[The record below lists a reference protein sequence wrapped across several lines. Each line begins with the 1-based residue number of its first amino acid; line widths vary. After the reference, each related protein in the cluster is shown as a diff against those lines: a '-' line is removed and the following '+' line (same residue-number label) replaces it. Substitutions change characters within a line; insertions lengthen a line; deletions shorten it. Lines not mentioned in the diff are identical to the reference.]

1 MEGEPVGLMLISG
14 TVPASCRGASATTC
28 PANLAVGSGGDQRMP
43 ARTVDFG
50 SVLARLV
57 RSTVMED
64 GDLSSVL
71 RTITEAA
78 AATLQVERV
87 NIWLFDRARTRIRCI
102 QAYERGA
109 NRHTQGDE
117 ILASVAPSYF
127 VALAELRTVAAFD
140 ARNDPRTRELANY
153 LEPRGITTLLDAP
166 LYQGGGLAGVVCHEH
181 VGPPRQWN
189 RDEQA
194 FAGSV
199 GDLVSL
205 AIETDRRI
213 RAERSLR
220 EGEELFRA
228 VGDRLHDA
236 MLLVD
241 ASAPSSLTVRYAN
254 EAACRLSGY
263 SPSELNGQPIT
274 LLADPAARVPVDE
287 QIGRV
292 LAGEVVLF
300 DSLHRRKDGS
310 VMPVEIYGRAIDCA
324 GRLTLLLLGRDIS
337 RRVRA
342 EQAHLEFQAKILE
355 AQRRE
360 SLGILAG
367 GIAHEFGNLMT
378 TILANLELAR
388 LPESSSARDRVRQVV
403 AAANVA
409 ADLCHKL
416 QAYSGRARFV
426 MASIDLAALVDEL
439 LRLMRAALP
448 DHVTVEQDL
457 PPNMPG
463 IEADAEHMRLMVM
476 SLITNAVEAI
486 GDRPGT
492 IAVRA
497 RLGRFTRADFQDA
510 TRQWQIPDGD
520 YVCLEISDSGSGMG
534 EEMQRRMLEPFFTTK
549 VTGRGLGLPAV
560 HGIVRAHRGAFVVT
574 SEIGRGTTVR
584 VFLPVASSPSAIA
597 LRREGGSEGEA
608 ARDGH
613 PRHTILVVDD
623 EPLVR
628 EVATLA
634 LEGEGFAVV
643 SARDG
648 REALHLIDSRDDI
661 ATVILDLYL
670 PDVSAEEMVGRI
682 RRRRPS
688 LPLILSSGHQEDP
701 IVTSSLREGIATF
714 LPKPWELSVLL
725 EVVSQTLAGATPP

>member
-1 MEGEPVGLMLISG
+1 
-14 TVPASCRGASATTC
+14 
-28 PANLAVGSGGDQRMP
+28 MP

-50 SVLARLV
+50 SVLARLA

-64 GDLSSVL
+64 GDLSGVL
-71 RTITEAA
+71 RAIAEAA
-78 AATLQVERV
+78 AAALQVERV
-87 NIWLFDRARTRIRCI
+87 NVWMFDRERTRIRCI

-117 ILASVAPSYF
+117 ILASVAPAYF
-127 VALAELRTVAAFD
+127 AALAELRTVAAFD
-140 ARNDPRTRELANY
+140 ALNDPRTRELAGY
-153 LEPRGITTLLDAP
+153 LQPRGITTLLDAP
-166 LYQGGGLAGVVCHEH
+166 LYQGGELAGVVCHEQ
-181 VGPPRQWN
+181 VGPPRQWSA
-189 RDEQA
+189 DEQA

-205 AIETDRRI
+205 AIEADRRI

-241 ASAPSSLTVRYAN
+241 ASDPSSLTVRYAN
-254 EAACRLSGY
+254 EEACRLSGY
-263 SPSELNGQPIT
+263 SLSELSGQPIT
-274 LLADPAARVPVDE
+274 RLADPRARGPVDE
-287 QIGRV
+287 QIGRA

-310 VMPVEIYGRAIDCA
+310 VMPVEVYGRAMDCA
-324 GRLTLLLLGRDIS
+324 GRRTLLLLGRDIS
-337 RRVRA
+337 RRARA
-342 EQAHLEFQAKILE
+342 EQAHLEFQAKVLE

-378 TILANLELAR
+378 IILANLELAR
-388 LPESSSARDRVRQVV
+388 FPASDPARDRVRQVV
-403 AAANVA
+403 AAANMA

-416 QAYSGRARFV
+416 QAYSGRARLV
-426 MASIDLAALVDEL
+426 IASIDLSTLVEEL

-448 DHVTVEQDL
+448 EHVTVEQDL

-463 IEADAEHMRLMVM
+463 IEGDAEQMRLMVV

-492 IAVRA
+492 IMVRA
-497 RLGRFTRADFQDA
+497 QLGRFTLADFQDA
-510 TRQWQIPDGD
+510 SRQWQIPDGD

-534 EEMQRRMLEPFFTTK
+534 EETQRRMLEPFFTTK
-549 VTGRGLGLPAV
+549 LTGRGLGLPAV

-584 VFLPVASSPSAIA
+584 VFFPIAASPSAIP
-597 LRREGGSEGEA
+597 LTREEGSGGEP

-613 PRHTILVVDD
+613 SRPTILVVDD
-623 EPLVR
+623 EPMVR
-628 EVATLA
+628 EVAALA

-643 SARDG
+643 SACDG

-661 ATVILDLYL
+661 AAVILDLHL
-670 PDVSAEEMVGRI
+670 PDVGAEEMMSRI

-688 LPLILSSGHQEDP
+688 LPLILSSGHQDS
-701 IVTSSLREGIATF
+701 IVTSGLREGMATF
-714 LPKPWELSVLL
+714 LPKPWELSLLL
-725 EVVSQTLAGATPP
+725 EIVSQTLAGEAPPPSGFFTQR

>member
-1 MEGEPVGLMLISG
+1 
-14 TVPASCRGASATTC
+14 
-28 PANLAVGSGGDQRMP
+28 
-43 ARTVDFG
+43 
-50 SVLARLV
+50 
-57 RSTVMED
+57 
-64 GDLSSVL
+64 
-71 RTITEAA
+71 
-78 AATLQVERV
+78 
-87 NIWLFDRARTRIRCI
+87 
-102 QAYERGA
+102 
-109 NRHTQGDE
+109 
-117 ILASVAPSYF
+117 VA
-127 VALAELRTVAAFD
+127 
-140 ARNDPRTRELANY
+140 
-153 LEPRGITTLLDAP
+153 
-166 LYQGGGLAGVVCHEH
+166 
-181 VGPPRQWN
+181 
-189 RDEQA
+189 
-194 FAGSV
+194 
-199 GDLVSL
+199 
-205 AIETDRRI
+205 
-213 RAERSLR
+213 
-220 EGEELFRA
+220 
-228 VGDRLHDA
+228 
-236 MLLVD
+236 
-241 ASAPSSLTVRYAN
+241 
-254 EAACRLSGY
+254 
-263 SPSELNGQPIT
+263 
-274 LLADPAARVPVDE
+274 
-287 QIGRV
+287 
-292 LAGEVVLF
+292 
-300 DSLHRRKDGS
+300 
-310 VMPVEIYGRAIDCA
+310 
-324 GRLTLLLLGRDIS
+324 
-337 RRVRA
+337 
-342 EQAHLEFQAKILE
+342 
-355 AQRRE
+355 
-360 SLGILAG
+360 
-367 GIAHEFGNLMT
+367 
-378 TILANLELAR
+378 
-388 LPESSSARDRVRQVV
+388 
-403 AAANVA
+403 
-409 ADLCHKL
+409 
-416 QAYSGRARFV
+416 
-426 MASIDLAALVDEL
+426 EL

-510 TRQWQIPDGD
+510 SRQWQIPDGD

-584 VFLPVASSPSAIA
+584 VFLPVVSSPSAIPP
-597 LRREGGSEGEA
+597 RREEDSEGEA

-613 PRHTILVVDD
+613 PRQTILVVDD

-634 LEGEGFAVV
+634 LEGEGFAVL

-648 REALHLIDSRDDI
+648 REALHLIDFRNDI

-688 LPLILSSGHQEDP
+688 IPLILSSGHQEDP

>member
-1 MEGEPVGLMLISG
+1 
-14 TVPASCRGASATTC
+14 
-28 PANLAVGSGGDQRMP
+28 MP
-43 ARTVDFG
+43 ARMVDFG

-64 GDLSSVL
+64 SDLSGVL
-71 RTITEAA
+71 RAITEAA
-78 AATLQVERV
+78 AAALEVERV
-87 NIWLFDRARTRIRCI
+87 NIWMFDRERTRIRCI

-109 NRHTQGDE
+109 NSHTQGDE

-127 VALAELRTVAAFD
+127 VALGELRTVAAFD
-140 ARNDPRTRELANY
+140 ALNDPRTRELASY
-153 LEPRGITTLLDAP
+153 LQPRGITTLLDAP
-166 LYQGGGLAGVVCHEH
+166 LYQRGELAGVVCHEH
-181 VGPPRQWN
+181 VGPPRQWSG
-189 RDEQA
+189 DEQA

-213 RAERSLR
+213 RAERSPR

-241 ASAPSSLTVRYAN
+241 ASDPSSLTVRYAN

-263 SPSELNGQPIT
+263 SPSEMSGQPIT
-274 LLADPAARVPVDE
+274 LLAEPAARGPVDE
-287 QIGRV
+287 QIGRA

-310 VMPVEIYGRAIDCA
+310 IMPVEIYGRAIDCA

-337 RRVRA
+337 HRVRA
-342 EQAHLEFQAKILE
+342 EEAHLEFQAKILE

-388 LPESSSARDRVRQVV
+388 LPESSPARDRVRQVV
-403 AAANVA
+403 VAANVA

-426 MASIDLAALVDEL
+426 MASINLAALVDEL

-486 GDRPGT
+486 GDRPGI

-584 VFLPVASSPSAIA
+584 VFFPVVSSPSAIA
-597 LRREGGSEGEA
+597 LRREEGSEGEA

-634 LEGEGFAVV
+634 LEEEGFAVV

-714 LPKPWELSVLL
+714 LPKPWELSELL

>member
-1 MEGEPVGLMLISG
+1 MG
-14 TVPASCRGASATTC
+14 
-28 PANLAVGSGGDQRMP
+28 

-50 SVLARLV
+50 SVLARLA

-64 GDLSSVL
+64 GDLSGVL
-71 RTITEAA
+71 RAITEAA
-78 AATLQVERV
+78 AAALQVERV
-87 NIWLFDRARTRIRCI
+87 NIWMFDRERTRVRCI

-109 NRHTQGDE
+109 NQHTQGEE
-117 ILASVAPSYF
+117 ILASLAPSYF
-127 VALAELRTVAAFD
+127 AALAELRTVAAFD
-140 ARNDPRTRELANY
+140 ALNDPRTRELGGY

-166 LYQGGGLAGVVCHEH
+166 LYQGGELAGVVCHEH
-181 VGPPRQWN
+181 VGPPRQWSA
-189 RDEQA
+189 DEQA
-194 FAGSV
+194 FVGSV

-205 AIETDRRI
+205 AIEADRRI

-241 ASAPSSLTVRYAN
+241 AHDLSSLTVRYAN
-254 EAACRLSGY
+254 EAACHLSGY
-263 SPSELNGQPIT
+263 SPSELSGRPIT
-274 LLADPAARVPVDE
+274 LLADQGVRGPVDE
-287 QIGRV
+287 QIGRA

-310 VMPVEIYGRAIDCA
+310 VMPVEVYGRAIDCA

-378 TILANLELAR
+378 TILANLALAR
-388 LPESSSARDRVRQVV
+388 LPETSPARDRVSQVE
-403 AAANVA
+403 AAASKA
-409 ADLCHKL
+409 TDLCHKL
-416 QAYSGRARFV
+416 QAYSGRVRFV
-426 MASIDLAALVDEL
+426 MASIDLSALVDEL
-439 LRLMRAALP
+439 LGLMRSTLP
-448 DHVTVEQDL
+448 EHVTVEQDL
-457 PPNMPG
+457 PPNMPEV
-463 IEADAEHMRLMVM
+463 EADAGQMRLVVV
-476 SLITNAVEAI
+476 SLITNAIEAI

-492 IAVRA
+492 IEVGA
-497 RLGRFTRADFQDA
+497 RVGRFTQADFEDVSGL
-510 TRQWQIPDGD
+510 WQTPDGD

-534 EEMQRRMLEPFFTTK
+534 EETRRRMLEPFFTTK

-584 VFLPVASSPSAIA
+584 VFLPIFSSPSVVL
-597 LRREGGSEGEA
+597 LRRNEDAASEAGSGV
-608 ARDGH
+608 RRGH
-613 PRHTILVVDD
+613 AILVVDD
-623 EPLVR
+623 EPMVR

-634 LEGEGFAVV
+634 LQGEGFTVV
-643 SARDG
+643 TARDG
-648 REALHLIDSRDDI
+648 REALHVIDSRDDI
-661 ATVILDLYL
+661 AAVILDLNL
-670 PDVSAEEMVGRI
+670 PDVGAEEMVGRI
-682 RRRRPS
+682 RRRRPGI
-688 LPLILSSGHQEDP
+688 PVILSSGLHEP
-701 IVTSSLREGIATF
+701 IVTRGLREGLATF
-714 LPKPWELSVLL
+714 LPKPWELSQLL
-725 EVVSQTLAGATPP
+725 EVVGQALASR

>member
-1 MEGEPVGLMLISG
+1 M
-14 TVPASCRGASATTC
+14 
-28 PANLAVGSGGDQRMP
+28 
-43 ARTVDFG
+43 VDFG

-64 GDLSSVL
+64 SDLSGVL
-71 RTITEAA
+71 RAITEAA
-78 AATLQVERV
+78 AAALEVERV
-87 NIWLFDRARTRIRCI
+87 NIWMFDRERTRIRCI

-109 NRHTQGDE
+109 NSHTQGDE

-127 VALAELRTVAAFD
+127 VALGELRTVAAFD
-140 ARNDPRTRELANY
+140 ALNDPRTRELASY
-153 LEPRGITTLLDAP
+153 LQPRGITTLLDAP
-166 LYQGGGLAGVVCHEH
+166 LYQRGELAGVVCHEH
-181 VGPPRQWN
+181 VGPPRQWSG
-189 RDEQA
+189 DEQA

-213 RAERSLR
+213 RAERSPR

-241 ASAPSSLTVRYAN
+241 ASDPSSLTVRYAN

-263 SPSELNGQPIT
+263 SPSEMSGQPIT
-274 LLADPAARVPVDE
+274 LLAEPAARGPVDE
-287 QIGRV
+287 QIGRA

-310 VMPVEIYGRAIDCA
+310 AMPVEIHGRAIDCA

-337 RRVRA
+337 HRVRA

-388 LPESSSARDRVRQVV
+388 LPESSPARDRVRQVV
-403 AAANVA
+403 VAANVA

-426 MASIDLAALVDEL
+426 MASINLAALVDEL

-486 GDRPGT
+486 GDRPGI

-584 VFLPVASSPSAIA
+584 VFFPVVSSPSAIA
-597 LRREGGSEGEA
+597 LRREEGSEGEA

-634 LEGEGFAVV
+634 LEEEGFAVV

-714 LPKPWELSVLL
+714 LPKPWELSELL

>member
-1 MEGEPVGLMLISG
+1 
-14 TVPASCRGASATTC
+14 
-28 PANLAVGSGGDQRMP
+28 MP

-181 VGPPRQWN
+181 VGPPRQWS

-388 LPESSSARDRVRQVV
+388 LPESSPARDRVRQVV

-426 MASIDLAALVDEL
+426 MASIDLVALVDEL
-439 LRLMRAALP
+439 LRLMRAAFP

-534 EEMQRRMLEPFFTTK
+534 KEMQRRMLEPFFTTK

>member
-1 MEGEPVGLMLISG
+1 
-14 TVPASCRGASATTC
+14 
-28 PANLAVGSGGDQRMP
+28 MP

-534 EEMQRRMLEPFFTTK
+534 KEMQRRMLEPFFTTK

>member
-1 MEGEPVGLMLISG
+1 
-14 TVPASCRGASATTC
+14 
-28 PANLAVGSGGDQRMP
+28 MP

-50 SVLARLV
+50 SVLARLA

-64 GDLSSVL
+64 GDLSGVL
-71 RTITEAA
+71 RAIAEAA
-78 AATLQVERV
+78 AAALQVERV
-87 NIWLFDRARTRIRCI
+87 NVWMFDRERTRIRCI

-117 ILASVAPSYF
+117 ILASVAPAYF
-127 VALAELRTVAAFD
+127 AALAELRTVAAFD
-140 ARNDPRTRELANY
+140 ALNDPRTRELAGY
-153 LEPRGITTLLDAP
+153 LQPRGITTLLDAP
-166 LYQGGGLAGVVCHEH
+166 LYQGGELAGVVCHEH
-181 VGPPRQWN
+181 VGPPRQWSA
-189 RDEQA
+189 DEQA

-205 AIETDRRI
+205 AIEADRRI

-236 MLLVD
+236 MLLVN
-241 ASAPSSLTVRYAN
+241 ASDPSSLTVHYAN

-263 SPSELNGQPIT
+263 SPSELSGQPIT
-274 LLADPAARVPVDE
+274 LLADPATRGPVDE
-287 QIGRV
+287 QIGRA
-292 LAGEVVLF
+292 LAGEGVLF

-337 RRVRA
+337 HRVRA

-388 LPESSSARDRVRQVV
+388 LPESSPARDRVRQVV
-403 AAANVA
+403 VAANVA

-426 MASIDLAALVDEL
+426 MASIDLAALVAEL

-497 RLGRFTRADFQDA
+497 RLGRFTRVDFQDA
-510 TRQWQIPDGD
+510 SRQWQIPDGD

-584 VFLPVASSPSAIA
+584 VFFPVVSSPSAIA
-597 LRREGGSEGEA
+597 LRREEGSEGEA

>member
-1 MEGEPVGLMLISG
+1 MG
-14 TVPASCRGASATTC
+14 
-28 PANLAVGSGGDQRMP
+28 

-50 SVLARLV
+50 SVLARLA

-64 GDLSSVL
+64 GDLSGVL
-71 RTITEAA
+71 RAITEAA
-78 AATLQVERV
+78 AVALQVERV
-87 NIWLFDRARTRIRCI
+87 NIWMFDRERTRIRCI
-102 QAYERGA
+102 QAYERGVK
-109 NRHTQGDE
+109 RHTQGDE

-127 VALAELRTVAAFD
+127 AALAELRTVAAFD
-140 ARNDPRTRELANY
+140 ALNDPRTRELGDY

-166 LYQGGGLAGVVCHEH
+166 LYQGRELAGVVCHEH
-181 VGPPRQWN
+181 VGPPRQWSA
-189 RDEQA
+189 DEQA

-205 AIETDRRI
+205 AIEADRRI
-213 RAERSLR
+213 RAEQSLR

-241 ASAPSSLTVRYAN
+241 AHDPSALTVRYAN

-263 SPSELNGQPIT
+263 SPSELSEQPIT
-274 LLADPAARVPVDE
+274 VLADPGARGPVDE
-287 QIGRV
+287 QIGRA

-310 VMPVEIYGRAIDCA
+310 VMPVEVYGRAIDCA

-342 EQAHLEFQAKILE
+342 EQAHLEFQAKVLE

-367 GIAHEFGNLMT
+367 GIAHEFGNMMT
-378 TILANLELAR
+378 IILANLSLTR
-388 LPESSSARDRVRQVV
+388 LPESSPARDRVSQIE
-403 AAANVA
+403 AAANKA
-409 ADLCHKL
+409 TDLCHKL

-426 MASIDLAALVDEL
+426 MASIDLSALVDEL
-439 LRLMRAALP
+439 LRLMRSTLP
-448 DHVTVEQDL
+448 AHVTVEQDL

-463 IEADAEHMRLMVM
+463 IDADAEQMRLMVV

-497 RLGRFTRADFQDA
+497 RLGRFTRADFEDGS
-510 TRQWQIPDGD
+510 TQWQIPDGD

-534 EEMQRRMLEPFFTTK
+534 AETRQRMLEPFFTTK

-584 VFLPVASSPSAIA
+584 VFFPIVSSPSATPLIH
-597 LRREGGSEGEA
+597 EESSGSEA
-608 ARDGH
+608 AGDGH
-613 PRHTILVVDD
+613 LRHTILVVDD

-628 EVATLA
+628 EVAALA

-661 ATVILDLYL
+661 VAVILDLHL
-670 PDVSAEEMVGRI
+670 PDVGAEEMMGRI

-688 LPLILSSGHQEDP
+688 LPLILSSGHQDP
-701 IVTSSLREGIATF
+701 IVTSGLREGMAVF
-714 LPKPWELSVLL
+714 LPKPWELSLLL
-725 EVVSQTLAGATPP
+725 EVVSQALASAAPP